1 MAEKTGYLY
10 EKFRLFHV
18 CDKKSWTCPYH
29 YHDFDKITLFLQ
41 GHVTYDIEGTSY
53 VLQPFDVVVIPA
65 GQIHRPVISGDDVY
79 ERIIA
84 YLSPSFIDS
93 FARRGFP
100 VRPVFQTPSPILRQ
114 HQEAGSVYS
123 TACRLCQAWSVS
135 GPAGD
140 ILKEA
145 IFTEFLIYLTQAVN
159 DKKIGYVHQDK
170 KNEKIVQVMDY
181 IAAHLTEKLTISSIA
196 RACFLSPDYIMHLF
210 KEETGLSI
218 GQYITT
224 KRLQKARHLIEEGRA
239 LTTVCYDCGFTHYS
253 TFYRAWKK
261 QYAIAPKYSNQI
273 LDSDFTE

>member
-123 TACRLCQAWSVS
+123 TACRLRQAWSVS

-145 IFTEFLIYLTQAVN
+145 ILRNSSYISPRLSTI
-159 DKKIGYVHQDK
+159 KKSVMSIRTK
-170 KNEKIVQVMDY
+170 KMKKSCRSWITPF
-181 IAAHLTEKLTISSIA
+181 AHLTE
-196 RACFLSPDYIMHLF
+196 C
-210 KEETGLSI
+210 
-218 GQYITT
+218 
-224 KRLQKARHLIEEGRA
+224 
-239 LTTVCYDCGFTHYS
+239 
-253 TFYRAWKK
+253 
-261 QYAIAPKYSNQI
+261 
-273 LDSDFTE
+273 